1 VQIVSTLNIAG
12 STGRVEA
19 GCAHVHPDD
28 YLVDCPNQPGFALNA
43 KWIARIA
50 ARRWMRFAATTLGR
64 THEDSEP
71 DDLIIRLSD
80 FVPELAQAWIAAMR
94 YGLDI

>member
-1 VQIVSTLNIAG
+1 
-12 STGRVEA
+12 
-19 GCAHVHPDD
+19 
-28 YLVDCPNQPGFALNA
+28 
-43 KWIARIA
+43 
-50 ARRWMRFAATTLGR
+50 MRFAATTLGR